1 MQELKTKAKAKFI
14 ATRLREARDARGIP
28 TLTSMASLVGVDTS
42 AVSRWEAGLSEPSAD
57 KVLELARALNVRP
70 SYFFRPH
77 FQHGNAPAFL
87 RSLASARKRDLA
99 RQRARLRWLQE
110 ISQVVQHYVSL
121 PPVDLPPHLQ
131 AVDYR
136 TLRDEDIEGIAS
148 DLRAHWK
155 LGNQPIGNVIEV
167 VERAGFVVGRDEMG
181 TTALD
186 GLCNWSVLDGRP
198 YLLLAEDK
206 MSFFRRQMD
215 TAHEMAH
222 ALLHRHV
229 SEAQLREDFDLIE
242 AQAFRLASAF
252 LMPADSFA
260 LAARTPTLNG
270 LLMLKDRW
278 RVSVKAMIRR
288 CRDLNL
294 IVNDEATQ
302 LYKYYSAKGW
312 NREEPMDR
320 SVPLFQPK
328 LLAKA
333 LTLIVDSRTRSKA
346 DLLASDFTVPGHDVA
361 TLIGLDSDWFS
372 TGEVIQLAPTGA
384 RQPAST
390 TSAGEIVEID
400 FAGHRRR
407 PGN

>member
-1 MQELKTKAKAKFI
+1 MREGTERFI

-28 TLTSMASLVGVDTS
+28 TLTSLASIVGVDTS
-42 AVSRWEAGLSEPSAD
+42 AVSRWEAGATVPAAE
-57 KVLELARALNVRP
+57 KVLEIARALNVRP

-77 FQHGNAPAFL
+77 FNHGDAPVFL

-110 ISQVVQHYVSL
+110 VAQVIQHYVSL
-121 PPVDLPPHLQ
+121 PPLDLPA
-131 AVDYR
+131 AVAELDHR
-136 TLRDEDIEGIAS
+136 QLRDEDIEGIAA
-148 DLRAHWK
+148 DLRSHWR
-155 LGNQPIGNVIEV
+155 LGNQPIGDVVEV

-186 GLCNWSVLDGRP
+186 GLCNWSALDGRP
-198 YLLLAEDK
+198 YLLLADDK

-215 TAHEMAH
+215 AAHEMAH
-222 ALLHRHV
+222 AVLHRHV
-229 SEAQLREDFDLIE
+229 NEAQLRQDFDLIE

-260 LAARTPTLNG
+260 LAARSPTLSG
-270 LLMLKDRW
+270 LLILKDRW

-288 CRDLNL
+288 CRDLDL
-294 IVNDEATQ
+294 IVSDEAVQ

-320 SVPLFQPK
+320 AVPVSQPR

-333 LTLIVDSRTRSKA
+333 LTMVVDTRTRSKA
-346 DLLASDFTVPGHDVA
+346 DLLASDFTIPGRDVA
-361 TLIGLDSDWFS
+361 TLIGLDPDWFT
-372 TGEVIQLAPTGA
+372 TGELVQLARAEA
-384 RQPAST
+384 RQPVGAASL
-390 TSAGEIVEID
+390 GEVVEVD
-400 FAGHRRR
+400 FATRRQR
-407 PGN
+407 P